1 MRKIIFCLFLLL
13 LTVPHWLEA
22 QVIKINVQK
31 GQKYLLESSTHMS
44 DSNNIGGLT
53 MKTNM
58 DHKNISVYEVIATGK
73 NEVTFQVTTTRII
86 SKSVF
91 SGIME
96 DEISYDSDTDKEGPT
111 AKLYSKQIGKSKKII
126 IDNRGNIIKQDKP
139 EEDENPVSDWD
150 WARAQSAN
158 ELFMPL
164 FIGKEFKPGASFPSM
179 DSFTV
184 EKNSTSFS
192 LNKEKMDS
200 RDSGTYI
207 IMNIEGGIASIFYTG
222 TKVFAMLMKVM
233 NKPMN
238 SISKSI
244 VKSELRV
251 NINTGMVMSKTTE
264 EEATIYS
271 GNSDKLTTSTSKN
284 TSTIKVT
291 LIQ

>member
-1 MRKIIFCLFLLL
+1 MF
-13 LTVPHWLEA
+13 
-22 QVIKINVQK
+22 
-31 GQKYLLESSTHMS
+31 
-44 DSNNIGGLT
+44 
-53 MKTNM
+53 
-58 DHKNISVYEVIATGK
+58 
-73 NEVTFQVTTTRII
+73 
-86 SKSVF
+86 
-91 SGIME
+91 
-96 DEISYDSDTDKEGPT
+96 
-111 AKLYSKQIGKSKKII
+111 SKQIGKSRKIV
-126 IDNRGNIIKQDKP
+126 IDNNGIIIKQDEP
-139 EEDENPVSDWD
+139 EKSDNPMGDWD
-150 WARAQSAN
+150 WAKAQSAI

-207 IMNIEGGIASIFYTG
+207 IMDIESGIASISYTG
-222 TKVFAMLMKVM
+222 TRVFSMLMKVM

-271 GNSDKLTTSTSKN
+271 GNSDKLATSTSKN